1 MGYEPSD
8 KFGFYACHLSQKTD
22 KVTPGLIGAQIYYD
36 QGRHEFAF
44 QLSKDFSDPDAKI
57 KGSMAIHHKN
67 LDVFGKSL
75 SCKAKFDTLANISL
89 KWQRKLSEHIS
100 WANYLSI
107 NPLSL
112 FGKQNLESVKFGT
125 RMIIDE

>member
-1 MGYEPSD
+1 
-8 KFGFYACHLSQKTD
+8 
-22 KVTPGLIGAQIYYD
+22 
-36 QGRHEFAF
+36 
-44 QLSKDFSDPDAKI
+44 
-57 KGSMAIHHKN
+57 MAIHHKN